1 MKTIYFDNA
10 ATTPLHKEVI
20 DAITNSLKN
29 NFGNPSSSHSF
40 GRSSKTVIESCRKKI
55 AQLLNADASEIV
67 FTSCGTE
74 GDNLVLQSA
83 VKSLGVKHIITSKI
97 EHHAVLHT
105 VQELANYDV
114 EVSYVNI
121 DNKGVIDLDHLEQL
135 ILGSSTK
142 TLVSLMHVNN
152 EIGNVLDLNRV
163 GHLCK
168 QHNALFHSDT
178 VQSIGKFNIDL
189 KKTPVDFI
197 IASAHKFNGPK
208 GVGFLFLRRNTGLKP
223 ILFGG
228 EQERGI
234 RPGTEAIHNIVG
246 LTKALEITIDHLEK
260 DKKHISMLKSTFI
273 SKLKTAIPEVHF
285 NGNSEIEDTSTYTIV
300 NFRLPISNLQ
310 SNMFLFQLDLKGIAC
325 SQGSACQSGS
335 SKGSHVLNEL
345 LRENEL
351 SKPSLRFSFSKFN
364 TIEEI
369 DYAVQ
374 VLKEL
379 VEKN

>member
-10 ATTPLHKEVI
+10 ATTPLHNEVI

-105 VQELANYDV
+105 VQELTNYDV

-121 DNKGVIDLDHLEQL
+121 DNKGVIDFDHLEQL

-273 SKLKTAIPEVHF
+273 SKLKAAIPEVHF
-285 NGNSEIEDTSTYTIV
+285 NGNSEIEDASTYTIV

-364 TIEEI
+364 TIQEI